1 MGSKVEDE
9 PFAESLGELSLQMV
23 LLVVIGVVPISG
35 IGWSTLR
42 VHMTGGV
49 IATAVG
55 RFLSG
60 AQSVPSDPCALLP
73 TEGEELEDGILP
85 EVASL
90 QEVRGAL
97 CTTAIDIAIGR
108 RLP

>member
-1 MGSKVEDE
+1 MGRKVEDK

-23 LLVVIGVVPISG
+23 LLVVIGIVPIAG
-35 IGWSTLR
+35 IGWGTLR
-42 VHMTGGV
+42 VHVPSGV

-55 RFLSG
+55 RFLCG
-60 AQSVPSDPCALLP
+60 AQPVPGDPCALLP

>member
-1 MGSKVEDE
+1 MGRKVEDE

-23 LLVVIGVVPISG
+23 LLVVIGIVPIAG
-35 IGWSTLR
+35 IGWGTLR
-42 VHMTGGV
+42 VHMPGGV

-55 RFLSG
+55 RFLCG
-60 AQSVPSDPCALLP
+60 AQPVPSDPCALLP

-90 QEVRGAL
+90 QEVRGPL
-97 CTTAIDIAIGR
+97 CTTPIDIAIGR

>member
-1 MGSKVEDE
+1 MGSEVEDE

-23 LLVVIGVVPISG
+23 LLVVIGIVPIAG
-35 IGWSTLR
+35 IGWGTLR
-42 VHMTGGV
+42 VHVSGGV

-85 EVASL
+85 EIASL
-90 QEVRGAL
+90 EEVRRPL
-97 CTTAIDIAIGR
+97 CATAIDIAIGR